1 MDIAETTVE
10 QQLLAVQTKQAEHV
24 RQLTALAWGWTI
36 VGALVLLG
44 WFGYLIA
51 G

>member
-1 MDIAETTVE
+1 MDIEEAPTDR
-10 QQLLAVQTKQAEHV
+10 QLLAVQTKQAEHI
-24 RQLTALAWGWTI
+24 RQLTALAWAWTI
-36 VGALVLLG
+36 IAAIGLLG